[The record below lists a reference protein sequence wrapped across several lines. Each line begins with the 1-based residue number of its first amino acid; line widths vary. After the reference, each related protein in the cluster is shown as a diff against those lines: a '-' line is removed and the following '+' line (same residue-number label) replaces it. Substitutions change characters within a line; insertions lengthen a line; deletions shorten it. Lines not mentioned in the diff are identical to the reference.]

1 MDVVKT
7 AEKLAKSEAEGQP
20 KVIVRIMINPDNSIG
35 VASVFT
41 EKALVLEA
49 LLGAVKAVA
58 LGAEHKPSA
67 IIKPSVGQVMKVNN

>member
-1 MDVVKT
+1 MSL
-7 AEKLAKSEAEGQP
+7 AETKDRIAGGVGIQQP
-20 KVIVRIMINPDNSIG
+20 KVIVRIMINPDNSIA

-58 LGAEHKPSA
+58 LGSESKPSA
-67 IIKPSVGQVMKVNN
+67 IVKPTVSQVMKVNN